1 MRTLIARNLII
12 TGVVTASLAFGAN
25 GAIAAAPQAHKP
37 ATASHV
43 THAQSA
49 HTASFGG
56 WGSAQT
62 APTPAGTGWGWGGT
76 RAAKAPAYGVRQAA
90 RYAAGGYLP
99 RNQFGL
105 DINQF
110 IQGMLSG
117 GPVPYANLAR
127 DVEQMH
133 GVRGGGSHDYLS
145 PSYDNSAPVAVGDA
159 AQAAQAASDAENQ
172 TVQEIND
179 VNAQTASM
187 AAAEAANDAAN
198 AATLQTEI
206 NAGM

>member
-1 MRTLIARNLII
+1 MRNLIV
-12 TGVVTASLAFGAN
+12 TGAVAASLAFGAN
-25 GAIAAAPQAHKP
+25 AAMAAAPQAHQP
-37 ATASHV
+37 ATVSRV
-43 THAQSA
+43 THAPTA
-49 HTASFGG
+49 HVASFGG
-56 WGSAQT
+56 WGSAQS
-62 APTPAGTGWGWGGT
+62 APAYAGLGWGWGGT
-76 RAAKAPAYGVRQAA
+76 QAAKAPTYGGRQAE
-90 RYAAGGYLP
+90 RYAAGGYLAGN
-99 RNQFGL
+99 RLGL

-117 GPVPYANLAR
+117 GPVSYANLAR
-127 DVEQMH
+127 DVARMH
-133 GVRGGGSHDYLS
+133 GSGGGSYDYSS

-172 TVQEIND
+172 TIQEIND